1 MEKRA
6 PPPSPPKQRVES
18 KAPAR
23 PPLPPFMNERTLRLG
38 TAGFLDA
45 RGQGGGK
52 SWNYEAPAP
61 IRAVYID
68 VKSG

>member
-1 MEKRA
+1 MKTRFALA
-6 PPPSPPKQRVES
+6 PQVSS
-18 KAPAR
+18 
-23 PPLPPFMNERTLRLG
+23 MH
-38 TAGFLDA
+38 AGKE
-45 RGQGGGK
+45 GGK

>member
-1 MEKRA
+1 MGKRA
-6 PPPSPPKQRVES
+6 PHPPSS
-18 KAPAR
+18 KEWRAKPLPG

>member
-1 MEKRA
+1 
-6 PPPSPPKQRVES
+6 
-18 KAPAR
+18 
-23 PPLPPFMNERTLRLG
+23 MNENTLCLG
-38 TAGFLDA
+38 IANFLDA
-45 RGQGGGK
+45 RRQGGGGK